1 MTQRMQLHSVGT
13 FPVCPDCHDEY
24 RHIRD
29 DRAHGGGHFLSCC
42 CGDSPK
48 LPTFEALRDAMRGW
62 CVARGVAVPDSIE
75 VRTLDDDTPRL
86 VQGVRP

>member
-13 FPVCPDCHDEY
+13 FPVCPDCGDEL

-29 DRAHGGGHFLSCC
+29 DRAQGGGHFLSCC

-48 LPTFEALRDAMRGW
+48 LPTFDALLGAMETW
-62 CVARGVAVPDSIE
+62 CAARGVAVP
-75 VRTLDDDTPRL
+75 RTAAVQELQQREPRL
-86 VQGVRP
+86 VRA